1 MVSILH
7 YNNEYDYLG
16 RMREG
21 KEVTVGRF
29 SCTLKMVGDY
39 MNKYEHFDG
48 TNLTGP
54 KKALS

>member
-1 MVSILH
+1 LVSAIGII
-7 YNNEYDYLG
+7 YYCLG
-16 RMREG
+16 RLREG

-29 SCTLKMVGDY
+29 TCTLKMVGDY
-39 MNKYEHFDG
+39 MNKYEYFDG